1 MVFNI
6 PALVPLVPGMP
17 AYQAVHALIVGD
29 YPHGQELI
37 LRVAIVTGAIGI
49 GFLLSTMCIEA
60 FYKIKN
66 GHLKK
71 LQLYMKKKR

>member
-1 MVFNI
+1 MVY
-6 PALVPLVPGMP
+6 A
-17 AYQAVHALIVGD
+17 D
-29 YPHGQELI
+29 YDYYINDYLHGQELI

-60 FYKIKN
+60 FYIIKN